1 MSFLASALLAGLI
14 PLVAAPVIVHFLNK
28 RYPQFFAFPTIKNL
42 QLTVGRRSWLY
53 RNRHRILMLLR
64 TIFLLLLLL
73 VFLKPVLHEF
83 GDPTSGK
90 KQRQVMVLV
99 DHSLSMEHLTGGV
112 SARRRG
118 IAEARKIVDAL
129 DQGDLINVVAVDHQM
144 STCFLEMSA
153 NHTEAG
159 RFIEALEAGTSAAD
173 FTRANAEAT
182 RLLKGSTNSL
192 NGEIYYVSDFQR
204 KNWANVDFSMIPPQ
218 VRLFFVDVAKGDR
231 DNRGILNATIDQ
243 SQILTGAG
251 VMVEVTIGNYSDV
264 GFEGKLT
271 GIVDRQIKIES
282 DVAAD
287 PWSQSRI
294 KLLVPAGK
302 PGIHRCELRLP
313 NDSLPDDNR
322 YFFTFEV
329 REKDEVLILSDPQTA
344 TKNSV
349 FFLQTA
355 LNPYADKRGSILPSA
370 RDLSE
375 LTASDLAGVSRLFI
389 TGAPRINEEKAKMLA
404 QFLFDGGGIIYFLD
418 SPNDPGNL
426 DALGRAT
433 SAEFLPLK
441 LGERREAKNVGSEVQ
456 QILRGEFRSR
466 FLKMFE
472 GSARQDLSL
481 LEFYDFY
488 SAITTG
494 HGQILLHYADE
505 TPAMAASSYGL
516 GTMLFMNFSVGELSS
531 NLARQR
537 AFPAWVQ
544 FLVHALSTEES
555 RRIAHQIGH
564 QIEAEVWRT
573 DLRTGEF
580 LAPEGKALQPRTEAK
595 GERYAVSFPANQTGF
610 YQFTGSREP
619 LVFAVNSPAAET
631 DLRQIDQKEL
641 PRFFDHEDQNAHFIE
656 GATDFRHIADGRPI
670 FHWFLFGAVLFLLL
684 ETGFQGLVKR
694 VSS

>member
-1 MSFLASALLAGLI
+1 MSFLASALFAGLI

-64 TIFLLLLLL
+64 TIFLILLLL

-83 GDPTSGK
+83 GDPAAAK
-90 KQRQVMVLV
+90 KQRQVVILF
-99 DHSLSMEHLTGGV
+99 DHSLSMEHLAGGV
-112 SARRRG
+112 RARRRG

-129 DQGDLINVVAVDHQM
+129 DAGDLVNVVAVDHKM
-144 STCFLEMSA
+144 PTCFIDLSTNHREA
-153 NHTEAG
+153 N
-159 RFIEALEAGTSAAD
+159 RFIEALGAGASEAD
-173 FTRANAEAT
+173 FTKANAEAT
-182 RLLKGSTNSL
+182 RLLKGNTNSVA
-192 NGEIYYVSDFQR
+192 GEIYYVSDFQR

-231 DNRGILNATIDQ
+231 ANRGILNATIDQ
-243 SQILTGAG
+243 SQLLTGAG
-251 VMVEVTIGNYSDV
+251 VMVEVTVGNYSDAD
-264 GFEGKLT
+264 FNGKLT
-271 GIVDRQIKIES
+271 GVVDRQIKIES
-282 DVAAD
+282 DVIAD
-287 PWSQSRI
+287 PWSQARVR
-294 KLLVPAGK
+294 LLVPAGK

-313 NDSLPDDNR
+313 DDSLPEDNR

-344 TKNSV
+344 AKNSV

-355 LNPYADKRGSILPSA
+355 LNPYADKRGSILPSTKSLS
-370 RDLSE
+370 DLTS
-375 LTASDLAGVSRLFI
+375 TDLAGVSRLFI
-389 TGAPRINEEKAKMLA
+389 TGASRIDDEKARMLA
-404 QFLFDGGGIIYFLD
+404 RFLFDGGGIIYFLD
-418 SPNDPGNL
+418 SPNDPVNL
-426 DALGRAT
+426 DALGRAA
-433 SAEFLPLK
+433 SADFLPLK

-488 SAITTG
+488 SAVTTG
-494 HGQILLHYADE
+494 NGQILLHYADE
-505 TPAMAASSYGL
+505 TPAMAASSHGL

-537 AFPAWVQ
+537 AFPAWIQ
-544 FLVHALSTEES
+544 FLVHALSIEEP
-555 RRIAHQIGH
+555 RKIAHQVGG

-573 DLRTGEF
+573 DLRSGEF
-580 LAPEGKALQPRTEAK
+580 LRPDGKAIQPRTEAR
-595 GERYAVSFPANQTGF
+595 GERYAVSFPADRTGF
-610 YQFTGSREP
+610 YQFTGSREQNI
-619 LVFAVNSPAAET
+619 FAVNSPAAET
-631 DLRQIDQKEL
+631 DLRQIDQEEL
-641 PRFFDHEDQNAHFIE
+641 PKFFDHPDQDAHFIE

-670 FHWFLFGAVLFLLL
+670 FHWFLFGAVLFLML
-684 ETGFQGLVKR
+684 ETGFQGLIKR